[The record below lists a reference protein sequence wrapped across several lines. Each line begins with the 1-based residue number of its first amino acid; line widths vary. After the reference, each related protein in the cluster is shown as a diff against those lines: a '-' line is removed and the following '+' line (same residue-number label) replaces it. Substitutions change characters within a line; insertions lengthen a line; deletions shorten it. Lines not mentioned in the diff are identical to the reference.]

1 MANFIDK
8 KVGALKLKNSSW
20 TVCSLE
26 CYYKATPNG
35 EAKRVGSTSNITK
48 GKSNVLRLS
57 ELGIPDG
64 VLVTAF
70 SNVKAGK
77 DSHSEDWVVYD
88 IDSNSTAVYELSG
101 TTLSN
106 STKFIKVIE
115 EDLYEEVGINQIK
128 LSNQSGTS
136 CALECYYKT
145 NKGDAPKRVGATGH
159 FTVGFSK
166 TLGLEDLDIPENA
179 WVTAFANV
187 MAGADDHG
195 STWFRYK
202 KGTNKVA
209 CYTISGVVNFTSIA
223 FNKVE

>member
-8 KVGALKLKNSSW
+8 KVGTLKLKNSSL

-26 CYYKATPNG
+26 CYYKANPNG
-35 EAKRVGSTSNITK
+35 EAKRVGSTGNIVK
-48 GKSNVLRLS
+48 GVSDVLILS
-57 ELGIPDG
+57 QLGIPNG
-64 VLVTAF
+64 VWVTAF

-88 IDSNSTAVYELSG
+88 IDSNSTAIYELSG

-106 STKFIKVIE
+106 STMYINVIE

-128 LSNQSGTS
+128 LSNQSGTI
-136 CALECYYKT
+136 CALECYYKA
-145 NKGDAPKRVGATGH
+145 NKGDAPKRVGSTAN

-166 TLGLEDLDIPENA
+166 TLGLENLDIPENA
-179 WVTAFANV
+179 WVTAFANIK
-187 MAGADDHG
+187 AGADDHG
-195 STWFRYK
+195 LTWFRYK
-202 KGTNKVA
+202 KGTDKVA
-209 CYTISGVVNFTSIA
+209 CYTISGIVNYTSIA